1 MTLQTVSGQPQTVSG
16 RPQPL
21 GATVIDG
28 GVNFSVFS
36 QHADR
41 VELLLFDRH
50 DEPTPSATIAMQR
63 TFHFWHAFVPGLG
76 QGTAYAFRAY
86 GPGDPATG
94 LRFNQN
100 RVLIDP
106 YSRGNTN
113 TLWRRVDACPGDGR
127 DDRDNVATSMRSVVI
142 DHRDFDWDGDR
153 PLARP
158 MADTIVYELHVGGFT
173 RHPSSGVAR
182 PGTFLGVVEKIPYLA
197 SLGVTAVELLPVFD
211 FDETDVLRVTADGTP
226 LRNYWGYSTMGF
238 FAPDASYCVSPETG
252 THVDE
257 FRTMVKALH
266 AAGIE
271 VILDV
276 VFNHTDEGNHQGPTF
291 SFRGLDNLIY
301 YYLVNTDR
309 QYYMDYTGCGN
320 TFNCNHPI
328 PAKLIVECLEYWV
341 REMHVDGFR
350 FDEGTVLVRDLDG
363 RPSAYAPVIWEIELS
378 ETLADTKLIA
388 EAWDA
393 AGEYE
398 IGRFPGYRWAE
409 WNGRFRDDL
418 RSFVRGDA
426 GLTGAVATRMS
437 GSADLYQASGHL
449 PVNSINFVVC
459 HDGFTLNDLVSYD
472 GKHNLANGE
481 QNRDGIDD
489 NLSWNCG
496 VEGPSDDP
504 GVEALRERQIRN
516 LTTLQFLSQGVPM
529 IVSGDEVR
537 RSQRGNNNAYCQDNE
552 ISWFDWDLVGKNA
565 GMLGFFQGITRF
577 RQQNAAL
584 RRSSFFDGSVNAR
597 GVPDLTWHGTLL
609 DRPDWSPGSRTLA
622 LTLGGQGDEPD
633 LHVMVNMHWEEHDFE
648 LPVGRTWKRAVDTSL
663 SGDQAVRLRGEEPL
677 IETASVRVPARSV
690 VVATAG

>member
-1 MTLQTVSGQPQTVSG
+1 MTPQTEPG
-16 RPQPL
+16 HPHPL
-21 GATVIDG
+21 GATVADG
-28 GVNFSVFS
+28 GVNFAVFS
-36 QHADR
+36 QHADQ

-50 DEPTPSATIAMQR
+50 DAPAPYATLPMQR
-63 TFHFWHAFVPGLG
+63 TFHYWHAFVPGLG
-76 QGTAYAFRAY
+76 RGAAYAFRAH
-86 GPGDPATG
+86 GPNDPAAG
-94 LRFNQN
+94 LRFNPS

-106 YSRGNTN
+106 YARGNTDS
-113 TLWRRVDACPGDGR
+113 LWRRVDACPGDGR

-142 DHRDFDWDGDR
+142 DRRDFDWGGDR

-158 MADTIVYELHVGGFT
+158 MADSIIYEMHVGGFT

-182 PGTFLGVVEKIPYLA
+182 PGTFLAVVEKIPYLA

-211 FDETDVLRVTADGTP
+211 FDETDVLRVTDDGTP

-238 FAPDASYCVSPETG
+238 FAPQVSYCVSPQTG
-252 THVDE
+252 AHVDE

-276 VFNHTDEGNHQGPTF
+276 VFNHTDEGNHRGPTF

-301 YYLVNTDR
+301 YYLVNSDK

-341 REMHVDGFR
+341 QEMHVDGFR
-350 FDEGTVLVRDLDG
+350 FDEGTVLVRDVSG
-363 RPSAYAPVIWEIELS
+363 RPSTYGSVIWDIELS

-393 AGEYE
+393 AGEYA

-418 RSFVRGDA
+418 RRFVRGDA
-426 GLTGAVATRMS
+426 GLAGAIATRMS
-437 GSADLYQASGHL
+437 GSSDLYQASGHQ

-459 HDGFTLNDLVSYD
+459 HDGFTLNDLVSYN

-481 QNRDGIDD
+481 GNRDGSND

-516 LTTLQFLSQGVPM
+516 LTTVQFLSQGVPM
-529 IVSGDEVR
+529 ITAGDEVR
-537 RSQRGNNNAYCQDNE
+537 RTQRGNNNAYCQDNE

-565 GMLGFFQGITRF
+565 EMLAFFQNIARF
-577 RQQNAAL
+577 RLQNAAL
-584 RRSSFFDGSVNAR
+584 RRSTFFDGSVNAR
-597 GVPDLTWHGTLL
+597 GVPDLTWHGTQL

-622 LTLGGQGDEPD
+622 FTLGGHGDEPD
-633 LHVMVNMHWEEHDFE
+633 LHAMVNMHWEDHDFE
-648 LPVGRTWKRAVDTSL
+648 LPTGRTWKRAVDTSL
-663 SGDQAVRLRGEEPL
+663 PGHEAVRLRGQEPV
-677 IETASVRVPARSV
+677 IQAPAVRVAARSV
-690 VVATAG
+690 VVAAAG